1 MRRTEQVQGLR
12 LMKFE
17 EVYGRTHRGG
27 LSQAE
32 AAEVLGV
39 SERTFRRWRD
49 RYEAEGADGLY
60 DRRLGRLSARR
71 APVDEVARVL
81 ELFDTRYWDF
91 TAKHF
96 HEKLVAD
103 HGFKRSYNWLRLSLQ
118 AHGRR
123 RAAPRRGAHRRKRP
137 RRALPGM
144 MLHQDGSS
152 HEWVPGRWWDLI
164 VTMDDATSDIYSAFF
179 VAEEGTMSSF
189 QGVSEAIRAKGLF
202 CSLYADR
209 ASHYWNTP
217 EAGGKVDK
225 DTPTQVGRAL
235 AQLGIELIPAYSPE
249 ARGRSER
256 MFGTLQKRLPQ
267 ELRLAGITD
276 MVEANRFLKEVFLPQ
291 HNARFA
297 TPAEDRGTAFVP
309 FTGAL
314 DDILCIHEE
323 RTVSN
328 DNTVRYKRLAL
339 QIPAGRHRRHYVKAR
354 VRVHE
359 YPDGTMAV
367 FYHRAECLTHVGDSQ
382 AVRSLTQCGEP
393 MRFAMAAPID
403 LRNDFDSVSLRRLA
417 KRTRD
422 ATQSRRLLAL
432 AEVYDGGSRTDASR
446 IGGVGL
452 QIIRDWVLRFNAR
465 GPDGLVDGKSPGAP
479 SKLNADHRRALA
491 EVVEAGPVPAVDGV
505 VRWRRKD
512 LARWLLETFA
522 ISLDETT
529 VGRELKA
536 LGFAKISARPRHYAQ
551 NELAVEAFKK
561 NFPAELA
568 KIRARLPKGVEIELW
583 WQDEAR
589 IGQKNKL
596 TRRWARR
603 GTRPRAPRDQRTEWA
618 YIFGAICPAKG
629 KGAGLVMPW
638 CDTDAMAAHLIEISA
653 AVDPGAHAVLI
664 VDQAGWHLTP
674 KLAIPDNITVLALPP
689 RSPELNPVENVW
701 QFMRDNW
708 LSNRIFKSYEDIV
721 ALCCQAW
728 NNLIDQPWKIMSLG
742 MRKWAHG
749 F

>member
-123 RAAPRRGAHRRKRP
+123 RAALKLLKLLRSFQTRSLCNGSRRGAHRRKRP

-189 QGVSEAIRAKGLF
+189 QGVSEAIWAKGLF

-291 HNARFA
+291 HNAASR
-297 TPAEDRGTAFVP
+297 PRP
-309 FTGAL
+309 RTGAPP
-314 DDILCIHEE
+314 
-323 RTVSN
+323 SSPS
-328 DNTVRYKRLAL
+328 
-339 QIPAGRHRRHYVKAR
+339 PA
-354 VRVHE
+354 
-359 YPDGTMAV
+359 
-367 FYHRAECLTHVGDSQ
+367 
-382 AVRSLTQCGEP
+382 RSTTSC
-393 MRFAMAAPID
+393 AST
-403 LRNDFDSVSLRRLA
+403 RN
-417 KRTRD
+417 
-422 ATQSRRLLAL
+422 
-432 AEVYDGGSRTDASR
+432 
-446 IGGVGL
+446 
-452 QIIRDWVLRFNAR
+452 
-465 GPDGLVDGKSPGAP
+465 AP
-479 SKLNADHRRALA
+479 SQTTTRCATSAWHFRS
-491 EVVEAGPVPAVDGV
+491 PPAATAAITSRPGSASTNTPTAQWPSSMDRDV
-505 VRWRRKD
+505 WRD
-512 LARWLLETFA
+512 
-522 ISLDETT
+522 TT
-529 VGRELKA
+529 PMANRST
-536 LGFAKISARPRHYAQ
+536 AKPARPRDPLRRDRPAPCGQVDSRSATDHFPTGPETAT
-551 NELAVEAFKK
+551 EAV
-561 NFPAELA
+561 NSY
-568 KIRARLPKGVEIELW
+568 
-583 WQDEAR
+583 
-589 IGQKNKL
+589 
-596 TRRWARR
+596 
-603 GTRPRAPRDQRTEWA
+603 GT
-618 YIFGAICPAKG
+618 
-629 KGAGLVMPW
+629 
-638 CDTDAMAAHLIEISA
+638 
-653 AVDPGAHAVLI
+653 
-664 VDQAGWHLTP
+664 
-674 KLAIPDNITVLALPP
+674 
-689 RSPELNPVENVW
+689 
-701 QFMRDNW
+701 
-708 LSNRIFKSYEDIV
+708 
-721 ALCCQAW
+721 
-728 NNLIDQPWKIMSLG
+728 
-742 MRKWAHG
+742 
-749 F
+749 

>member
-249 ARGRSER
+249 ARARSER

-328 DNTVRYKRLAL
+328 DNNGAL
-339 QIPAGRHRRHYVKAR
+339 QAPGTSDPRRPPPPPLRQGQGPRPQIPRRHNGRLPWTAMSGAI
-354 VRVHE
+354 
-359 YPDGTMAV
+359 PPPMAN
-367 FYHRAECLTHVGDSQ
+367 
-382 AVRSLTQCGEP
+382 RST
-393 MRFAMAAPID
+393 
-403 LRNDFDSVSLRRLA
+403 A
-417 KRTRD
+417 K
-422 ATQSRRLLAL
+422 
-432 AEVYDGGSRTDASR
+432 
-446 IGGVGL
+446 
-452 QIIRDWVLRFNAR
+452 
-465 GPDGLVDGKSPGAP
+465 P
-479 SKLNADHRRALA
+479 
-491 EVVEAGPVPAVDGV
+491 
-505 VRWRRKD
+505 
-512 LARWLLETFA
+512 
-522 ISLDETT
+522 
-529 VGRELKA
+529 
-536 LGFAKISARPRHYAQ
+536 ARPRDPLRRDRPAPCGQVDSRSATDHFPTGPETAT
-551 NELAVEAFKK
+551 EAV
-561 NFPAELA
+561 NSY
-568 KIRARLPKGVEIELW
+568 
-583 WQDEAR
+583 
-589 IGQKNKL
+589 
-596 TRRWARR
+596 
-603 GTRPRAPRDQRTEWA
+603 GT
-618 YIFGAICPAKG
+618 
-629 KGAGLVMPW
+629 
-638 CDTDAMAAHLIEISA
+638 
-653 AVDPGAHAVLI
+653 
-664 VDQAGWHLTP
+664 
-674 KLAIPDNITVLALPP
+674 
-689 RSPELNPVENVW
+689 
-701 QFMRDNW
+701 
-708 LSNRIFKSYEDIV
+708 
-721 ALCCQAW
+721 
-728 NNLIDQPWKIMSLG
+728 
-742 MRKWAHG
+742 
-749 F
+749 

>member
-1 MRRTEQVQGLR
+1 MYQMICPVLERLQAMEGGDASDGAGTGTEID
-12 LMKFE
+12 
-17 EVYGRTHRGG
+17 EVRGG
-27 LSQAE
+27 LRAHPSGWL
-32 AAEVLGV
+32 AEVLGV

-152 HEWVPGRWWDLI
+152 HEWVPGWWDLI
-164 VTMDDATSDIYSAFF
+164 VTMDDATSDNSAFF

-267 ELRLAGITD
+267 ELRLASITD

-314 DDILCIHEE
+314 DDICAST
-323 RTVSN
+323 RNAFSN
-328 DNTVRYKRLAL
+328 DKRCATSAWH

-354 VRVHE
+354 VRV
-359 YPDGTMAV
+359 PNTPTAQWPSSMDRDVWRDTT
-367 FYHRAECLTHVGDSQ
+367 RWPTDRSQ
-382 AVRSLTQCGEP
+382 TRE
-393 MRFAMAAPID
+393 AA
-403 LRNDFDSVSLRRLA
+403 
-417 KRTRD
+417 
-422 ATQSRRLLAL
+422 
-432 AEVYDGGSRTDASR
+432 
-446 IGGVGL
+446 
-452 QIIRDWVLRFNAR
+452 
-465 GPDGLVDGKSPGAP
+465 
-479 SKLNADHRRALA
+479 
-491 EVVEAGPVPAVDGV
+491 
-505 VRWRRKD
+505 
-512 LARWLLETFA
+512 
-522 ISLDETT
+522 
-529 VGRELKA
+529 
-536 LGFAKISARPRHYAQ
+536 
-551 NELAVEAFKK
+551 
-561 NFPAELA
+561 
-568 KIRARLPKGVEIELW
+568 
-583 WQDEAR
+583 
-589 IGQKNKL
+589 
-596 TRRWARR
+596 
-603 GTRPRAPRDQRTEWA
+603 
-618 YIFGAICPAKG
+618 
-629 KGAGLVMPW
+629 
-638 CDTDAMAAHLIEISA
+638 
-653 AVDPGAHAVLI
+653 
-664 VDQAGWHLTP
+664 
-674 KLAIPDNITVLALPP
+674 
-689 RSPELNPVENVW
+689 
-701 QFMRDNW
+701 
-708 LSNRIFKSYEDIV
+708 
-721 ALCCQAW
+721 
-728 NNLIDQPWKIMSLG
+728 
-742 MRKWAHG
+742 
-749 F
+749 